1 MSNKDSEKIINAILV
16 KLNNTTDYS
25 KLNENDKTKYVLEM
39 LKKNKLIY
47 TKESQEL
54 IDIYNLQSCIDEM
67 KEQLEIIYNSNLYAS
82 NQIKLHRINKNLKNI
97 FLNAEEFMKT
107 LSEFKILINSIEKNY
122 IKNIDKI
129 KSKFLNGSLKKTR
142 KKSDK

>member
-67 KEQLEIIYNSNLYAS
+67 KEILEIIYNSNLYAS
-82 NQIKLHRINKNLKNI
+82 NQIKLQRINKNLKNI
-97 FLNAEEFMKT
+97 FLNAE
-107 LSEFKILINSIEKNY
+107 
-122 IKNIDKI
+122 
-129 KSKFLNGSLKKTR
+129 
-142 KKSDK
+142 

>member
-82 NQIKLHRINKNLKNI
+82 NQIKLQRINKNLKNI

>member
-47 TKESQEL
+47 T
-54 IDIYNLQSCIDEM
+54 
-67 KEQLEIIYNSNLYAS
+67 
-82 NQIKLHRINKNLKNI
+82 
-97 FLNAEEFMKT
+97 
-107 LSEFKILINSIEKNY
+107 
-122 IKNIDKI
+122 
-129 KSKFLNGSLKKTR
+129 
-142 KKSDK
+142 

>member
-107 LSEFKILINSIEKNY
+107 LSDFKILINSIEKNY

>member
-25 KLNENDKTKYVLEM
+25 KLNENNKTKYVLEM

-67 KEQLEIIYNSNLYAS
+67 KEILEIIYNSNLYAA
-82 NQIKLHRINKNLKNI
+82 NQIKLQRINKNLKNI

>member
-54 IDIYNLQSCIDEM
+54 IDIYN
-67 KEQLEIIYNSNLYAS
+67 
-82 NQIKLHRINKNLKNI
+82 
-97 FLNAEEFMKT
+97 FM
-107 LSEFKILINSIEKNY
+107 I
-122 IKNIDKI
+122 
-129 KSKFLNGSLKKTR
+129 
-142 KKSDK
+142 

>member
-107 LSEFKILINSIEKNY
+107 LSDFKILINSIEKNY

-129 KSKFLNGSLKKTR
+129 KSKF
-142 KKSDK
+142 